1 MKLNDDMQKIVDE
14 IREQRPEL
22 KDDEALIDY
31 CLINTVDII
40 RTRGLTKFDY
50 DEIMNRLEQI
60 ETRVLEVNISQKK
73 MLDNMDL
80 K

>member
-1 MKLNDDMQKIVDE
+1 MKLNDDMKKIVDE

-22 KDDEALIDY
+22 QDDEALINY

-50 DEIMNRLEQI
+50 DEIMGRLEQV
-60 ETRVLEVNISQKK
+60 ETRLLE
-73 MLDNMDL
+73 MDIGQRKILEHLGL